1 LTEGDKGILGP
12 ITEEPLWHKFV
23 RILFQHWHR
32 TMRLNEKL
40 PARDTAPK
48 QHTVEMQAG
57 YVKTSILPP
66 LALLTVKVVSFAAIF
81 GTTAI

>member
-1 LTEGDKGILGP
+1 MTAMTLTEGDKGILGP

-23 RILFQHWHR
+23 RIL
-32 TMRLNEKL
+32 
-40 PARDTAPK
+40 PALAP
-48 QHTVEMQAG
+48 QVEMQAG